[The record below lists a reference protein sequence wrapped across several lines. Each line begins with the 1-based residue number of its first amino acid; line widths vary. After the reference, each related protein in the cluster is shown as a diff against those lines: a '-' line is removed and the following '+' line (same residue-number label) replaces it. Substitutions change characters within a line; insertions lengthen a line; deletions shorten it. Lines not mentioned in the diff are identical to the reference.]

1 MTEKR
6 GLRAVLTLVFVIYMC
21 VFLFTSPEYA
31 KEEVYYSLLL
41 CLRTVVPTLFPFFV
55 LTSLIVSSGM
65 TSYAGK
71 GFAWAAYRLFG
82 MNAGEA
88 YALLLGCVGGF
99 PLGTKAVCELYSA
112 GGTEKKNA
120 ETLAA
125 LTNLCSPFFILG
137 ASRALF
143 GETGVGVCVYCANIT
158 VTLVFLRAT
167 SGKRKKRAGAAG
179 TENGSGAARDR
190 GSAQDKN
197 SRRDRGAR
205 RETQEPRDAA
215 GKEAEKAES
224 GAEFSFA
231 GAITSSFTSL
241 LSLCGII
248 AFFSCVASSVTRY
261 TDLYCFDDRLSVFI
275 GGFLEMTRGVFSL
288 NDIAD
293 PGAKAAIFAF
303 FVSFGGVSVIA
314 QSSELCRKAGL
325 SSRAF
330 WVIKPIFAVLSTGVS
345 YIFILFFR

>member
-1 MTEKR
+1 MTEKK

-55 LTSLIVSSGM
+55 LTSLVVSSGM

-71 GFAWAAYRLFG
+71 GFGKAAYRLFG

-99 PLGTKAVCELYSA
+99 PLGTKAVCELYAA
-112 GGTEKKNA
+112 GGTEKKSA

-137 ASRALF
+137 ASRVLF
-143 GETGVGVCVYCANIT
+143 GETGAGVCVYCANILMT
-158 VTLVFLRAT
+158 FVFLRAT
-167 SGKRKKRAGAAG
+167 SGKRKRRSAGDGATPETGKAREKAG
-179 TENGSGAARDR
+179 NGS
-190 GSAQDKN
+190 
-197 SRRDRGAR
+197 
-205 RETQEPRDAA
+205 
-215 GKEAEKAES
+215 
-224 GAEFSFA
+224 EFSFA
-231 GAITSSFTSL
+231 GAITSSFTSM

-248 AFFSCVASSVTRY
+248 AFFSCVAASVTRY
-261 TDLYCFDDRLSVFI
+261 TDLYCFDDRLSVFL
-275 GGFLEMTRGVFSL
+275 GGFLELTRGVFSL
-288 NDIAD
+288 NAIAD
-293 PGAKAAIFAF
+293 PGAKAAAFAF

-330 WVIKPIFAVLSTGVS
+330 WVIKPLFAVTSTIVS